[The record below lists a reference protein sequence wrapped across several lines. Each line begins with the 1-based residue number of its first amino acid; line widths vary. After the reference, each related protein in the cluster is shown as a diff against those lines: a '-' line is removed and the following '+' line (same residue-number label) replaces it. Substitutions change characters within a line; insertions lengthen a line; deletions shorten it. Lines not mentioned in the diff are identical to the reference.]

1 MMSNHLDDLKENE
14 KSGPER
20 NNSIVMAVVF
30 IVAGVALIVGNITG
44 FKLENWWVIFMLIPV
59 GMFAQNIYQDYQA
72 NGRITSRSTGSI
84 IVILSI
90 LAGAAVFLFE
100 AVTWSMIW
108 PIGLIIA
115 GLSMY
120 LGRRS

>member
-1 MMSNHLDDLKENE
+1 MSNHLDDLKENE
-14 KSGPER
+14 KSGLER

-44 FKLENWWVIFMLIPV
+44 FKFENWWVLFMLIPV
-59 GMFAQNIYQDYQA
+59 GMFAQNIYRDYQA
-72 NGRITSRSTGSI
+72 NGRITASSTGSI
-84 IVILSI
+84 IVILAI
-90 LAGAAVFLFE
+90 LASAAVFLFE
-100 AVTWSMIW
+100 AITWSMIW

-120 LGRRS
+120 LGSRS

>member
-1 MMSNHLDDLKENE
+1 MNNNFDELKENE
-14 KSGPER
+14 KRGGMW
-20 NNSIVMAVVF
+20 NSNTFVAIIF
-30 IVAGVALIVGNITG
+30 IIVGAGLIMSNITG
-44 FKLENWWVIFMLIPV
+44 FAFKNWWALFMLVPV
-59 GMFAQNIYQDYQA
+59 SMFAQNIYRDYQA

-84 IVILSI
+84 IVVISI

-100 AVTWSMIW
+100 AVTWGMIW

-120 LGRRS
+120 LGSRS

>member
-1 MMSNHLDDLKENE
+1 MNNNLDDLKENE
-14 KSGPER
+14 KSGGMW
-20 NNSIVMAVVF
+20 NNSSFMAIIF
-30 IVAGVALIVGNITG
+30 IAAGAALIVGNITG
-44 FKLENWWVIFMLIPV
+44 FAFKNWWVLFMLIPV
-59 GMFAQNIYQDYQA
+59 GMFAQNLYHDYQS
-72 NGRITSRSTGSI
+72 NGRLTSQSTGSI

>member
-1 MMSNHLDDLKENE
+1 MNNHLDDLKENE
-14 KSGPER
+14 KSSPER

-44 FKLENWWVIFMLIPV
+44 FGFQNWWALFMFIPI

-72 NGRITSRSTGSI
+72 NGRITRQSTGSI

-100 AVTWSMIW
+100 TITWGMVW
-108 PIGLIIA
+108 PIGLIIT

-120 LGRRS
+120 LGSRS